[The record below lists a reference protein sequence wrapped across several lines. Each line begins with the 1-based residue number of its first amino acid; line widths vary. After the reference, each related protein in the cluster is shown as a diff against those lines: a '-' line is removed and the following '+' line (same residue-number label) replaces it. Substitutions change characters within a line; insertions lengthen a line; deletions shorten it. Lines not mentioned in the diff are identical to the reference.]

1 MVRKRRLKSGSKGV
15 SQAEIPSAGVRNE
28 VADIIREYI
37 IKTKRNKIV
46 SRNSRNNIEYLGK
59 LNDF

>member
-1 MVRKRRLKSGSKGV
+1 MVRKRKMKSGSKGF
-15 SQAEIPSAGVRNE
+15 SQAEIPAVGVRNE

-46 SRNSRNNIEYLGK
+46 SRNSRHNIEYLGK